1 MTHSTQH
8 KGTPAPIDPR
18 QLDLFEFARSG
29 RQAAGVVRV
38 SQLPRMLNEVPAE
51 APADERDTTFTWQAE
66 GSTQPELQ
74 DDGTEGPQPY
84 LRLAIHGS
92 AWLECQRCLAPYEQ
106 AFNVDAIY
114 RIVGTEAEAEEFP
127 LDEDEVD
134 VIVGSRQFDLVEL
147 IEEDLLLSLPVVP
160 KHEVC
165 PEVHE
170 SLTSGAAGTEGS
182 DEQDEADEKGGAE
195 PERPNPF
202 AVLQGLKSKGPDASN
217 DGADSGSGNAVDDGS
232 DKSGSKH

>member
-1 MTHSTQH
+1 MTEHPG
-8 KGTPAPIDPR
+8 KPAGPAAILDPR
-18 QLDLFEFARSG
+18 ELDLFEFARSG

-38 SQLPRMLNEVPAE
+38 SQLPRMLNEVPSE
-51 APADERDTTFTWQAE
+51 APDRDTAFTWQAE

-84 LRLAIHGS
+84 LRLALHGA
-92 AWLECQRCLAPYEQ
+92 AWLVCQRCLAPYEQ

-114 RIVGTEAEAEEFP
+114 RVVNTEEEAEEFP
-127 LDEDEVD
+127 LDEDEVE

-147 IEEDLLLSLPVVP
+147 IEEELLLSLPLVP
-160 KHEVC
+160 KHDVC

-170 SLTSGAAGTEGS
+170 SLVSGVSGADAEG
-182 DEQDEADEKGGAE
+182 DEAARDEAEEGGE

-202 AVLQGLKSKGPDASN
+202 AALEGLKRGGP
-217 DGADSGSGNAVDDGS
+217 GGE
-232 DKSGSKH
+232 KH